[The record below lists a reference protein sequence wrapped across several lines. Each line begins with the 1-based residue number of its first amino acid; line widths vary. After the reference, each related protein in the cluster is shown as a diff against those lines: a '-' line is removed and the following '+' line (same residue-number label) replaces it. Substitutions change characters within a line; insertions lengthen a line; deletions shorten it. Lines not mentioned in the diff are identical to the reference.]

1 MDRKLWAEARAI
13 AARHDPERGEDL
25 AQDLA
30 VTLLESGGAAR
41 HAPAWLERVARNA
54 AIDTWRCEARRA
66 QLLPELDAGAVA
78 PDPEA
83 TVIDRERRRL
93 VRGAV
98 AALPRPQRR
107 AALARFHAD
116 LSSDEAAALAGVA
129 PATARTR
136 LHRALAALRGRL
148 AALRAFFYLPGVQ
161 VSALGLAFLGAQA
174 PPARPVPLVAVDEA
188 RAERGVTSP
197 HFAHARVIVAQ
208 AAAPARRE
216 KTAAA
221 RRGSLPDAA
230 TADAP
235 PIQELSFENDT
246 VEGELAGPDSI
257 FVRGLPE
264 IDQPSLIE
272 LRRHFIPEMLET
284 LEDL

>member
-13 AARHDPERGEDL
+13 AARQDPERGEDL

-30 VTLLESGGAAR
+30 VTLLERGGAAR

-54 AIDTWRCEARRA
+54 AIDTWRVESRRG
-66 QLLPELDAGAVA
+66 QLLPKLDAGTPSA
-78 PDPEA
+78 DPEA
-83 TVIDRERRRL
+83 TLIDRERRRL

-116 LSSDEAAALAGVA
+116 LSSDEAAARAGVA

-148 AALRAFFYLPGVQ
+148 AALRALFYLPGVQ
-161 VSALGLAFLGAQA
+161 VSALGMAFLGTQA
-174 PPARPVPLVAVDEA
+174 PPARPVAVMAVDA
-188 RAERGVTSP
+188 AADRATATP
-197 HFAHARVIVAQ
+197 HFARARVMVAQ
-208 AAAPARRE
+208 TALPARHE
-216 KTAAA
+216 KTGTT
-221 RRGSLPDAA
+221 RRGSPAA
-230 TADAP
+230 AVEADAP
-235 PIQELSFENDT
+235 PVQELSFENDT
-246 VEGELAGPDSI
+246 VEGDLAGPESL

>member
-25 AQDLA
+25 AQELA

-54 AIDTWRCEARRA
+54 AIDTWRVESRRA
-66 QLLPELDAGAVA
+66 HLLPRLDADA
-78 PDPEA
+78 PAADPEA
-83 TVIDRERRRL
+83 TLIDRERRRL

-116 LSSDEAAALAGVA
+116 LSSEEAAARAGVA

-161 VSALGLAFLGAQA
+161 VSALGVAFLGAQA

-188 RAERGVTSP
+188 RAERGARSP
-197 HFAHARVIVAQ
+197 HFAHARVLVAE
-208 AAAPARRE
+208 AAIPARHE
-216 KTAAA
+216 KPGPV
-221 RRGSLPDAA
+221 RRGAPSTAA
-230 TADAP
+230 TADP
-235 PIQELSFENDT
+235 PPVQELSFENDT
-246 VEGELAGPDSI
+246 IEGELAGPDSF

-264 IDQPSLIE
+264 LAQPSLIE